1 MNIIVSEF
9 DFFLFMFITATF
21 YAISAYLFIMY
32 RKNGDAVKEEID
44 SIINHG
50 ARNIKK
56 SLEKLADEQIV
67 LFGNYVEQAEKLAE
81 KLEIG
86 RKKHFEIESKINDLI
101 EKFEVLENKLNKGI
115 IERDGKISRKN
126 REIEKLKEK
135 IRKLE
140 KDSDV
145 N

>member
-1 MNIIVSEF
+1 
-9 DFFLFMFITATF
+9 
-21 YAISAYLFIMY
+21 MY